1 MSTESADPQVYPQ
14 NQPRL
19 VGSSHLTEPR
29 GRVNDVRNVSHQAE
43 SGQYI
48 TLYFQ
53 QLWPPNN
60 SSHLVMLESLMSIHP
75 VALTV
80 ILSLE

>member
-1 MSTESADPQVYPQ
+1 MRE
-14 NQPRL
+14 
-19 VGSSHLTEPR
+19 VGSQVTVPAPKLLHQA
-29 GRVNDVRNVSHQAE
+29 VSHQAE